1 MSHLPYAW
9 ADSYGGMYPSLE
21 QCLGVDACGNEARD
35 PTVFRQ
41 QQPFRS
47 AENVSAT
54 PKPSFHH
61 HAVDHMARQQPP
73 GPLLSSSA
81 SASEG
86 PLCAPAPAMAA
97 SDQAACFLSPCD
109 KPDCDEATICYDYS
123 LPHYAD
129 LHCSQDALSCTEA
142 FDCAETNCNAAEW
155 LCTDLNCHEPG
166 CDQEHARECT
176 PACAAA
182 ATVSCSD
189 PTCSEDHL
197 YCCLS
202 DVCPR
207 PHPPGTECPQPCHD
221 QHIPSTVCHPG
232 PAVNCTQPYGY
243 KIPSTIATASQD
255 TMSTSTIST
264 PTTDSIPTPDNFQSL
279 IEAASLM
286 PHLGYSFPTTNA
298 YPPRKRMRLD
308 ESNSFHDF
316 NAPYYAPNDYWQ
328 QDLSQSF
335 GSSQFPSASQP
346 ITASASPAI
355 KTKVRQDKASRDLDD
370 IAMCRWN
377 DEHTGPCNR
386 VFATIEDLHNHV
398 KDHTCTLIPSKTPNR
413 TFICRW
419 DGCEKDAPF
428 VHEDDKTAIPCPH
441 PGCEYRDSRAQRLE
455 RHCRDTGHGLVLLS
469 DAHKWNMAIISPS
482 IKAHVNRKQLKSS
495 YRIPRSVKKAIE
507 KNVKK
512 IIKKHERKLREVEAR
527 KVAIDIEARTFQ
539 ARGYLDAFDHVIRT
553 FDMTD
558 DLAMALDALLTRCNR
573 NTESAIGRQKA
584 GLLGKKAFAKKV
596 LEGGYVTE
604 EIKQEMMAWKGQDK
618 DAEEESVSES
628 DE

>member
-1 MSHLPYAW
+1 MSHPPYAW

-81 SASEG
+81 SASKG
-86 PLCAPAPAMAA
+86 PVYAPAPAPAPAMAA

-123 LPHYAD
+123 LPHYGD

-182 ATVSCSD
+182 AAAAAVTVSCSD

-286 PHLGYSFPTTNA
+286 PHLGYSFPTTKQGFKMKSLTYSSA

-328 QDLSQSF
+328 QDLTQSF

-413 TFICRW
+413 TFVCRW

-428 VHEDDKTAIPCPH
+428 GTKNHLDRHMQNHTRFKPFACNICGHRCVTQQQLNNHLTTHSREKKFKCDFPGCGKVFGVKTALSTHKRTHTNEKPFSCRWCGDSYSDSSNLSKHRKTVHEDDKTAIPCPH

-469 DAHKWNMAIISPS
+469 DAHKWSEYTRKKQVRSRTASVAPS
-482 IKAHVNRKQLKSS
+482 IA
-495 YRIPRSVKKAIE
+495 
-507 KNVKK
+507 
-512 IIKKHERKLREVEAR
+512 
-527 KVAIDIEARTFQ
+527 
-539 ARGYLDAFDHVIRT
+539 
-553 FDMTD
+553 
-558 DLAMALDALLTRCNR
+558 
-573 NTESAIGRQKA
+573 
-584 GLLGKKAFAKKV
+584 
-596 LEGGYVTE
+596 
-604 EIKQEMMAWKGQDK
+604 
-618 DAEEESVSES
+618 
-628 DE
+628 

>member
-21 QCLGVDACGNEARD
+21 QCLGVDPCGNEARD

-81 SASEG
+81 SASKG
-86 PLCAPAPAMAA
+86 PVYAPAPAPAPAMAA

-123 LPHYAD
+123 LPHYGD

-176 PACAAA
+176 PACAAAAAAA

-328 QDLSQSF
+328 QDLTQSF

-355 KTKVRQDKASRDLDD
+355 KTKLRQDKASRDLDD

-413 TFICRW
+413 TFVCRW

-428 VHEDDKTAIPCPH
+428 GTKNHLDRHMQNHTRFKPFACNICGHRCVTQQQLNNHLTTHSREKKFKCDFPGCGKVFGVKTALSTHKRTHTNEKPFSCRWCGDSYSDSSNLSKHRKTVHEDDKTAIPCPH
-441 PGCEYRDSRAQRLE
+441 SGCEYRDSRAQRLE

-469 DAHKWNMAIISPS
+469 DAHKWSEYTRKKQVRSRTASVAPS
-482 IKAHVNRKQLKSS
+482 IA
-495 YRIPRSVKKAIE
+495 
-507 KNVKK
+507 
-512 IIKKHERKLREVEAR
+512 
-527 KVAIDIEARTFQ
+527 
-539 ARGYLDAFDHVIRT
+539 
-553 FDMTD
+553 
-558 DLAMALDALLTRCNR
+558 
-573 NTESAIGRQKA
+573 
-584 GLLGKKAFAKKV
+584 
-596 LEGGYVTE
+596 
-604 EIKQEMMAWKGQDK
+604 
-618 DAEEESVSES
+618 
-628 DE
+628 

>member
-9 ADSYGGMYPSLE
+9 TDSYGGMYPSLE
-21 QCLGVDACGNEARD
+21 QCFGVDACGNEARD

-73 GPLLSSSA
+73 GPLLSSSVLA
-81 SASEG
+81 SKG
-86 PLCAPAPAMAA
+86 PVYTPAPAMAG

-123 LPHYAD
+123 LPHYGD

-142 FDCAETNCNAAEW
+142 FDCAETNCNAADW
-155 LCTDLNCHEPG
+155 LCTDSNCHEPG

-207 PHPPGTECPQPCHD
+207 PHPLGTECPQPCHD
-221 QHIPSTVCHPG
+221 QHISSTVYHPG
-232 PAVNCTQPYGY
+232 PAVACTQPYGY
-243 KIPSTIATASQD
+243 KIPSTTATASQD

-286 PHLGYSFPTTNA
+286 PHLGYSFSTTSA

-346 ITASASPAI
+346 ATASASPAI
-355 KTKVRQDKASRDLDD
+355 KTKARQDKASRDLDD

-413 TFICRW
+413 TFVCRW

-428 VHEDDKTAIPCPH
+428 GTKNHLDRHMQNHTRFKPFACNICGHRCVTQQQLNNHLTTHSREKKFKCDFPGCGKVFGVKTALSTHKRTHTNEKPFSCRWCGDSYSDSSNLSKHRKTVHEDDKTAIPCPH

-469 DAHKWNMAIISPS
+469 DAHKWSEYTRKKQVRSRTASVAPS
-482 IKAHVNRKQLKSS
+482 IA
-495 YRIPRSVKKAIE
+495 
-507 KNVKK
+507 
-512 IIKKHERKLREVEAR
+512 
-527 KVAIDIEARTFQ
+527 
-539 ARGYLDAFDHVIRT
+539 
-553 FDMTD
+553 
-558 DLAMALDALLTRCNR
+558 
-573 NTESAIGRQKA
+573 
-584 GLLGKKAFAKKV
+584 
-596 LEGGYVTE
+596 
-604 EIKQEMMAWKGQDK
+604 
-618 DAEEESVSES
+618 
-628 DE
+628 